1 MVFFGWNNRLVYA
14 NDPFMR
20 ICSLLPSATE
30 IAFALG
36 LGDEVVGVTHECDYP
51 PEAKKRRVVVRSAI
65 DPDEHASGEID
76 RLVREHLQTKKSI
89 YTIDLAKFQEANPDF
104 ILTQELC
111 DVCALDYNEVVEAA
125 RSLARAP
132 KIVAL
137 APANLTD
144 VLRDIESVG
153 EAAGRK
159 REAEALVAGLK
170 RRIGR
175 VRESASGSDLRPRVA
190 CIEWLDPIY
199 NAGHWVPEMVALAGG
214 IDGLGEKGEP
224 SKKIE
229 WETVRV
235 FAPEVVILLP
245 CGFDVARSLKEASL
259 LSRLDGWNELPA
271 VKSGRVY
278 AVNGSAYFNR
288 SGPRLIDGLEILA
301 QIIHP
306 EIFPWQAPPEAA
318 QRISME

>member
-30 IAFALG
+30 IVFALG

-65 DPDEHASGEID
+65 HPHRHASGEID

-104 ILTQELC
+104 ILTQDLC

-153 EAAGRK
+153 AAAGRK

-175 VRESASGSDLRPRVA
+175 VRESAAGSDLRPRVA

-199 NAGHWVPEMVALAGG
+199 NAGHWVPEMVELAGG

-224 SKKIE
+224 SKQIG
-229 WETVRV
+229 WEAVRA

-288 SGPRLIDGLEILA
+288 SGPRLVDGLEILA

-318 QRISME
+318 QKVQ